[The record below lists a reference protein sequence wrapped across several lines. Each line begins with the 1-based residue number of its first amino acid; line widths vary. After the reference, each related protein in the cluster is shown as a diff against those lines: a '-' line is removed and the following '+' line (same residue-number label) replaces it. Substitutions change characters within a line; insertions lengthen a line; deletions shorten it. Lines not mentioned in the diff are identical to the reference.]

1 MSGLATIKAGV
12 VVLTLLVHWAGYN
25 ILDLSSGL
33 VHILLPIWFILHLS
47 LLPCMGLMYGMSIL
61 LRLKSMLVVIICR
74 SVVLHMLVLS
84 FYHEGLVHQ
93 RLKIWK
99 VEHAESTP
107 EVLI

>member
-1 MSGLATIKAGV
+1 MSGQATIKAGIV
-12 VVLTLLVHWAGYN
+12 ALTLLVHWAGRD

-47 LLPCMGLMYGMSIL
+47 LLPGMGLLYRLPVL
-61 LRLKSMLVVIICR
+61 LRFKFTLVVIICG

-84 FYHEGLVHQ
+84 FCNESLLHQ

-99 VEHAESTP
+99 VENREQS
-107 EVLI
+107 